1 MTIDQNPVQET
12 NVGEMLTCA
21 NHPNTETLLRC
32 NRCNK
37 PICMKC
43 AVQTDVGY
51 RCKECIREV
60 QDKYY
65 TAETKDN
72 WIALG
77 VSFLVTVI
85 AAPILG
91 FFLGFFG
98 FFFGTIIAIL
108 VGGSAGTMLSQ
119 IIRRAVGGRRGRNM
133 RWFALAGIIL
143 GVLVAI
149 LFTPFPLLN
158 IPTLVFAVLASTTAL
173 SFLR

>member
-1 MTIDQNPVQET
+1 MTVEQNLTDDKVET
-12 NVGEMLTCA
+12 LYCA
-21 NHPNTETLLRC
+21 NHPQTETLLRC
-32 NRCNK
+32 NRCSK
-37 PICMKC
+37 PICVEKC

-77 VSFLVTVI
+77 VSFLVTII
-85 AAPILG
+85 ATPILG

-98 FFFGTIIAIL
+98 FFFGTIIAVL

-143 GVLVAI
+143 GILVAI

-158 IPTLVFAVLASTTAL
+158 IPTLVFAVLAATTAL